1 MVTVT
6 VNNETRA
13 RAEAALDIAT
23 SRRRGGSRGGGNGKG
38 PNGGGP
44 TGGGPGGGGGDGH
57 RRDWSPERYRIGV
70 YVGLASILMMFTA
83 LASALI
89 VRAGLP
95 SSFDWRGGQMP
106 SLVYLSTVLI
116 IASSFT
122 FALAKSAL
130 KKNVDGAYNLWLGL
144 TLLLGLGFLATQF
157 LAWRQLVA
165 RGVYLASNPHSSFF
179 YVLTGLHAVHILGGL
194 IALGYLFVFAR
205 RGASDNADT
214 KRRTLTDVV
223 GIYWHFMDLLWVFL
237 FLLLFIWR

>member
-1 MVTVT
+1 MVTTVT
-6 VNNETRA
+6 ANTETSTRA
-13 RAEAALDIAT
+13 DSALDIAT
-23 SRRRGGSRGGGNGKG
+23 SRRRGGPRGGNGKG

-44 TGGGPGGGGGDGH
+44 GGGGSGGDKR

-106 SLVYLSTVLI
+106 SLAYVSTALI
-116 IASSFT
+116 ILSSFT
-122 FALAKSAL
+122 FARAKSAL
-130 KKNVDGAYNLWLGL
+130 GKSAEGAYNLWLGL
-144 TLLLGLGFLATQF
+144 TLLLGLGFLASQF

-165 RGVYLASNPHSSFF
+165 QGLYLATNPHSAFF

-194 IALGYLFVFAR
+194 IGLGYLFIFAR
-205 RGASDNADT
+205 RGEETDADA

-223 GIYWHFMDLLWVFL
+223 GIYWHFMDMLWIFL
-237 FLLLFIWR
+237 FLLLFLWR

>member
-1 MVTVT
+1 MDTVT

-23 SRRRGGSRGGGNGKG
+23 SRRRGGSRGGNGKG

-44 TGGGPGGGGGDGH
+44 PGGGPMGGGDGH

-106 SLVYLSTVLI
+106 SLVYLSTALI
-116 IASSFT
+116 IASSFAFT
-122 FALAKSAL
+122 RAKSAL
-130 KKNVDGAYNLWLGL
+130 RRNVEGGYNLWLGL
-144 TLLLGLGFLATQF
+144 TLLLGFGFLASQF
-157 LAWRQLVA
+157 LAWQQLVA

-179 YVLTGLHAVHILGGL
+179 YVLTGLHAVHILGGM
-194 IALGYLFVFAR
+194 IGLGYLFIFAR
-205 RGASDNADT
+205 RAASEGADA

-237 FLLLFIWR
+237 FLLLFLWR